1 MQIRLRLAVFGMCR
15 YIEAALYIGIERKN
29 TKTFFEMKNLL
40 VTWCN

>member
-29 TKTFFEMKNLL
+29 TKTFLMKNLL
-40 VTWCN
+40 VTWCI

>member
-29 TKTFFEMKNLL
+29 TKTLLMKNLL
-40 VTWCN
+40 VTWCI